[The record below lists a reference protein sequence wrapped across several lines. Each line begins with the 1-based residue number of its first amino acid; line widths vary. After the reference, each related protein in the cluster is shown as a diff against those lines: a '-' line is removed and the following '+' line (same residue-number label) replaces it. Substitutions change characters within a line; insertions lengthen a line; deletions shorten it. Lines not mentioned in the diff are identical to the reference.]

1 MFVITSY
8 KRFDGETE
16 EELIL
21 RICENKEQIGSW
33 EDVAAVINKLTGNDF
48 GESTY
53 RKKYQSFKKML
64 EANQSKFVDS
74 SEQLE
79 EIRLAQRELER
90 SKIQFRDER
99 RSWQK
104 QNYIDS
110 RFDEVMNL
118 LVERLDNFGKTEFK
132 NHEKPII
139 CSNKAMIVCLSDL
152 HIGQTFESNFGEFN
166 SEIAKD
172 RLGEYL
178 NKVIEI
184 GKSNNISKVYVFMLG
199 DNISNIVRFLCANK

>member
-33 EDVAAVINKLTGNDF
+33 EDVAPVINKLTGNDF

-64 EANQSKFVDS
+64 EANQAKFVDS

-99 RSWQK
+99 NAWQK
-104 QNYIDS
+104 QNFIDA
-110 RFDEVMNL
+110 RAEQK
-118 LVERLDNFGKTEFK
+118 LDKLEEELRSLGKINFEKHNKT
-132 NHEKPII
+132 PI
-139 CSNKAMIVCLSDL
+139 MIYYS
-152 HIGQTFESNFGEFN
+152 S
-166 SEIAKD
+166 
-172 RLGEYL
+172 
-178 NKVIEI
+178 
-184 GKSNNISKVYVFMLG
+184 
-199 DNISNIVRFLCANK
+199 

>member
-8 KRFDGETE
+8 KRFENETD

-21 RICENKEQIGSW
+21 RICEDKEQIGSW
-33 EDVAAVINKLTGNDF
+33 TDVASVINNLTGNDF

-53 RKKYQSFKKML
+53 RKKFQSFKKML
-64 EANQSKFVDS
+64 EANQAKFVDS
-74 SEQLE
+74 SEQLK

-104 QNYIDS
+104 QNYMYS

-132 NHEKPII
+132 NHEKP
-139 CSNKAMIVCLSDL
+139 M
-152 HIGQTFESNFGEFN
+152 E
-166 SEIAKD
+166 
-172 RLGEYL
+172 
-178 NKVIEI
+178 
-184 GKSNNISKVYVFMLG
+184 
-199 DNISNIVRFLCANK
+199 